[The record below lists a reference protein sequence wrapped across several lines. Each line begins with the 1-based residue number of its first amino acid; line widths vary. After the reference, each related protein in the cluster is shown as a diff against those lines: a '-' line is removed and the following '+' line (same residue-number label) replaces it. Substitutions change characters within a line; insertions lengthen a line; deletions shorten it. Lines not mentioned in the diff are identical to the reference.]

1 MLYLSLNMSLLL
13 QVRASLQC
21 VDDTMYDVIQAKT
34 ILPPDD
40 QDILDV
46 KPGVMCWTSNE
57 GRFYKVK
64 IVARGKCC
72 IEWRSTNTSWHIS
85 VHQT

>member
-1 MLYLSLNMSLLL
+1 MYNLYVFTDLFFF
-13 QVRASLQC
+13 VEWIEEH
-21 VDDTMYDVIQAKT
+21 DTMYDVIQAKT

-46 KPGVMCWTSNE
+46 KPGVVCWTSNE

-72 IEWRSTNTSWHIS
+72 VEWRSTNTSWHIS